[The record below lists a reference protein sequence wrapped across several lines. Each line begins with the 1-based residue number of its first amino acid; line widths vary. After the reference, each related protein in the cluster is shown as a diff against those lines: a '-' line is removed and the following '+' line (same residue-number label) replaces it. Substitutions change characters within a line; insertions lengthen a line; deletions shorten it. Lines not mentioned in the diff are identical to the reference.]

1 MSRHTCPACLDTTR
15 NGRGGIRT
23 PETRITRLT
32 VFKTAAFNRSATL
45 PRDLRCYAP
54 GLPTSP
60 QRRAQTGRAPTLMIF
75 GQTNVVSRLFGPC
88 DLICGDQRIPQERV
102 VDFLTEQLANRG
114 GRRPS
119 L

>member
-1 MSRHTCPACLDTTR
+1 
-15 NGRGGIRT
+15 
-23 PETRITRLT
+23 
-32 VFKTAAFNRSATL
+32 
-45 PRDLRCYAP
+45 
-54 GLPTSP
+54 
-60 QRRAQTGRAPTLMIF
+60 MIF

-119 L
+119 LAGRPWGPRRASDASPARPAGSTLASRLQGEVAEWLKALAC